1 MGMEVLAGLFG
12 ISVYVAYSLGFKK
25 GTSTSAQVTMLMM
38 REFLNES
45 QGSDWTDITLGKNF
59 NRAHRWMQQVE
70 DATEES

>member
-12 ISVYVAYSLGFKK
+12 ISVYVAYSLGFRK

-45 QGSDWTDITLGKNF
+45 QGSDWTDITLGKNM
-59 NRAHRWMQQVE
+59 NRVHRWMAE
-70 DATEES
+70 MDSGEEKS